1 MDVSGLI
8 APKSEVERLMQ
19 EIETGSLTTVAEMH
33 AQFAEMHRNY
43 YTYEWTWAYEKMLE
57 FYQLDASRITA
68 KDIVAIVKQWQQ
80 SVVEL
85 DKMVYEDARKEFSL
99 SSMTGFGAD
108 GTRRE
113 QELDFEQV
121 RGAFESNPFVTAV
134 LEHIRVK
141 TELGNELIARL
152 DNLL

>member
-1 MDVSGLI
+1 
-8 APKSEVERLMQ
+8 
-19 EIETGSLTTVAEMH
+19 
-33 AQFAEMHRNY
+33 
-43 YTYEWTWAYEKMLE
+43 MLE